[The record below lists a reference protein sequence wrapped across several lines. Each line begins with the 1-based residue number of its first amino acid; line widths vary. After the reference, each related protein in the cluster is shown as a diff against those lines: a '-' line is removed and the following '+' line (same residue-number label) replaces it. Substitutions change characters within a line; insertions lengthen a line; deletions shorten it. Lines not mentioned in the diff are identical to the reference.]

1 MPFRI
6 SVSVFLSVCLLSVN
20 AAAYTPVKLTRSN
33 DVKAAVDA
41 ALRDDWQKAGEL
53 AQKTADKK
61 VVKLVEWLRLT
72 RAADG
77 GAAFEDMER
86 FMKKNAHFPRIYVI
100 RRNAEKALMEQGD
113 DAALAKWFK
122 KHPPVAPA
130 AVIKQ
135 AELLMAKKEWERAV
149 PMLYQLWAKGELSDD
164 ETQAVKEKL
173 SLLLDEHD
181 YANRVETLLDERKPK
196 QAQKLLPELGDES
209 RRLAVVRI
217 GLINNDAHA
226 MRKIKSLPEK
236 MQKNTGLLFDELRWL
251 RNKSKY
257 DDAVNLLKSVPMAV
271 QRGDKWWNERVTVAR
286 QLLNDGQVRA
296 AYDLVKTHSLPKGGS
311 YADAEW
317 MAGWIALRDL
327 KRSALAR
334 KHFSNMLSA
343 VKSPV
348 SLARGE
354 YWMGRAFEASKNKTE
369 SRRWYRMAARRITT
383 IYGQLAAGRLK
394 KDALPALPL
403 ENAPTLN
410 EMDGIRKNEL
420 FQMAKLL
427 QQAGQNEL
435 TDVFAARLVADA
447 KTPEQ
452 TTALAYALAE
462 DLQRPDL
469 AVNIARR
476 ARANGTYIVSLGYP
490 VWDLKH
496 DERAEQ
502 ALVLSIIR
510 QESNFSTDA
519 VSPAGARGLMQIL
532 PSTAKQI
539 ARRKKK
545 KFSAQMLNSN
555 PDFNVEMG
563 SAYFA
568 DMLKRFDGSYILAVA
583 AYNAGP
589 TNVRKWMKTMGKP
602 DERLDAIDWIE
613 RIPFGETRNYV
624 QRVLENLHIYRR
636 NLNYPETELDS
647 WRQAQKS
654 GKN

>member
-181 YANRVETLLDERKPK
+181 FANRVEALLDERKPK